1 MNLPMNTTD
10 LWLVGLTA
18 VTLLNFILVIV
29 LSVQKSKLRRQL
41 KRWQG
46 IHETADL
53 DAIYDR
59 TLKRVE
65 AADEVL
71 ANLSASVHAVEL
83 ALRTKVS
90 TPKVTRYNAFSDTG
104 SDLSFS
110 VALVDDTQTGIVM
123 SSIYGREE
131 SRTYGKPVVN
141 GQSSYPLTDEEAEV
155 LSVAPSASGRRPV
168 KTV

>member
-1 MNLPMNTTD
+1 MNLPLNTTD
-10 LWLVGLTA
+10 LWLLGLTA
-18 VTLLNFILVIV
+18 LTILNLILVVV
-29 LSVQKSKLRRQL
+29 LSAQKSKLRRQL
-41 KRWQG
+41 KRWQT

-53 DAIYDR
+53 DAIYER

-65 AADEVL
+65 NADEVI
-71 ANLSASVHAVEL
+71 ANLTASMHALEL
-83 ALRTKVS
+83 AVRTKVS
-90 TPKVTRYNAFSDTG
+90 TPKVKRYNAFSDTG

-110 VALVDDTQTGIVM
+110 VALVDDTQTGIVL

-141 GQSSYPLTDEEAEV
+141 GESAYPLTDEEADV
-155 LSVAPSASGRRPV
+155 LSLAPSASGRRPV